1 MSQALN
7 RFIYYHANEKFIPS
21 EPVTL
26 EEKCIATSLDYQ
38 EEEGK
43 EDNYNDVCCLFV
55 LVAVIIFL
63 GAFAYKI
70 EHVHQKER
78 DVWKQERKELYDRI
92 QAPSFA
98 EYKQGK

>member
-1 MSQALN
+1 MTYVV
-7 RFIYYHANEKFIPS
+7 FCIDHGYY
-21 EPVTL
+21 L
-26 EEKCIATSLDYQ
+26 
-38 EEEGK
+38 
-43 EDNYNDVCCLFV
+43 
-55 LVAVIIFL
+55 L

>member
-1 MSQALN
+1 MTYVV
-7 RFIYYHANEKFIPS
+7 F
-21 EPVTL
+21 
-26 EEKCIATSLDYQ
+26 
-38 EEEGK
+38 
-43 EDNYNDVCCLFV
+43 FV

-70 EHVHQKER
+70 EQVHQKER

-98 EYKQGK
+98 EYKQGEVKMVKAQKEEKPAPTYHLE

>member
-1 MSQALN
+1 MTYVV
-7 RFIYYHANEKFIPS
+7 F
-21 EPVTL
+21 
-26 EEKCIATSLDYQ
+26 
-38 EEEGK
+38 
-43 EDNYNDVCCLFV
+43 FV

-70 EHVHQKER
+70 EHVHEKER

-98 EYKQGK
+98 EYKQSEVKMVKAQKEEKPVPTFHLE